1 MKRSSCLAA
10 VAVAASI
17 LALTQGP
24 AYADSPRG
32 QERAELREDVST
44 AVWTSEDPQAVVD
57 GFSDLEQELFEEA
70 INNMT
75 AETAVSDFELL
86 GPDDEQVQAMG
97 EEAVE
102 LARIGQ
108 ERAEAGV
115 AAAQQQTQAAA
126 CYRHYQYDEWYDL
139 GFHTGDTWM
148 ELKWCHNGSSVTSHS
163 VSQAG
168 GVGYKGNEYEGLNRY
183 YTRDV
188 NWEIRKAAQFNFN
201 FFGASAQ
208 PCTQIRGG
216 DGRYST
222 RMDCNLS

>member
-1 MKRSSCLAA
+1 MKRFSHLAT
-10 VAVAASI
+10 VAAAASI
-17 LALTQGP
+17 LALAQGP
-24 AYADSPRG
+24 AYADGPNG
-32 QERAELREDVST
+32 QERDELREEVST
-44 AVWTSEDPQAVVD
+44 TVWTAGDPQAVVD
-57 GFSDLEQELFEEA
+57 SFSATERELVEEA

-75 AETAVSDFELL
+75 AKTAVSEFELL
-86 GPDDEQVQAMG
+86 EPEDEHVQAMG

-108 ERAEAGV
+108 ERAEPGS
-115 AAAQQQTQAAA
+115 AAAQQAQAAA
-126 CYRHYQYDEWYDL
+126 CYRHYQYHEWYDL

-148 ELKWCHNGSSVTSHS
+148 ELNWCHNGSRVTSHS

-168 GVGYKGNEYEGLNRY
+168 GVGYKGNEYQGVNRY

-188 NWEIRKAAQFNFN
+188 GWEIRKAGQFNFN

-216 DGRYST
+216 DGLYSA
-222 RMDCNLS
+222 RKGCNLS